1 VVFLSVANKY
11 IQSSHIR
18 MMLIWS
24 LLLMF
29 TTSLL
34 AQTPPSPKRVGV
46 GGVSL
51 VLISDDLYSSA
62 IIRPNSGNFLNV
74 TSSHLRLFLH
84 NNRLITITNGFN
96 RKFLAKCNL
105 SENSFL
111 QTNECFLSSSNSN
124 NNVIAVRLNARTSLN
139 RLRNLNDLLKQQ
151 QPKLSSIL
159 VVANTRLIAMI
170 KIVLGDLN
178 VPISGVDLQKF
189 ATIVDEDK
197 LSGNMVRFI
206 YFSIHKCNL
215 SSDFSVLLEAQKL
228 HMKIFDCYTVN
239 F

>member
-1 VVFLSVANKY
+1 
-11 IQSSHIR
+11 
-18 MMLIWS
+18 MMLIWW

-46 GGVSL
+46 GGVLL

-111 QTNECFLSSSNSN
+111 QTNECFISSSNSNSNN

-178 VPISGVDLQKF
+178 VPISAVDLQKF
-189 ATIVDEDK
+189 ASIVDEDK
-197 LSGNMVRFI
+197 LSANMVRFI
-206 YFSIHKCNL
+206 YFTIQ
-215 SSDFSVLLEAQKL
+215 V
-228 HMKIFDCYTVN
+228 
-239 F
+239 